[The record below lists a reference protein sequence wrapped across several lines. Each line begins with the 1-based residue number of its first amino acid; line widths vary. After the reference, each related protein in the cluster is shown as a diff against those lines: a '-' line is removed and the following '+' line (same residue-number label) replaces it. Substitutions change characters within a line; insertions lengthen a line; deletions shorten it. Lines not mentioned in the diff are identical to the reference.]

1 MLRRILPES
10 FSMYIVAFATAL
22 RMNSSKA
29 FVFVGG
35 SAQTFGFPSGYDA
48 SIAFVITIL
57 NEAGVPCNNAP
68 ETHGMHLGNDNL
80 HFREDMIPRLVEMWS
95 KAVRSAANSTSR
107 FLVIKSL
114 QLEL

>member
-1 MLRRILPES
+1 MVRRILPEA
-10 FSMYIVAFATAL
+10 FSTQIVAFATAL
-22 RMNSSKA
+22 RNNSSKA

-35 SAQTFGFPSGYDA
+35 SAQMFGFGPGYDD
-48 SIAFVITIL
+48 SIDFVIGIL
-57 NEAGVPCNNAP
+57 KDAGVPCNNAP

-107 FLVIKSL
+107 FLVIKCL